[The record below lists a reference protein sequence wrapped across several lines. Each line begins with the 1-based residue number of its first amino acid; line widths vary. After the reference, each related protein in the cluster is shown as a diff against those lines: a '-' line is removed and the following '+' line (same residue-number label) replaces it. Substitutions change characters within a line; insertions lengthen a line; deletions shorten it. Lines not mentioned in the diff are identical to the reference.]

1 MDQDALSKHLSS
13 GKLSPVHSEQFSDCL
28 YNFSKTPERI
38 FEALRRSGF
47 TLNYVVEDFT
57 YLNINSLDRIAFP
70 MICFCDILMEQ
81 HRILPHIKFYGG
93 YGIGLSKHWG
103 LRRGVQPVHYLIPN
117 SPFSSDLK
125 EAYRAAD
132 SVTNDCLS
140 DDSSRILSDFILTT
154 LAYVKPTYGKLSPDD
169 ERCFEDECEWR
180 FMPSDLPDLPTAIP
194 SPSESTLRN
203 YRGTLWRP
211 QTYPLKFA
219 LSDITDL
226 IVPSEREVDSLLGLI
241 NELPSDSQEG
251 AVEKERLKAK
261 IRIVRC

>member
-57 YLNINSLDRIAFP
+57 YLKINSLDRIAFP

-81 HRILPHIKFYGG
+81 HRILPHIKHYGS

-103 LRRGVQPVHYLIPN
+103 VQRGVQPVHYLIPD
-117 SPFSSDLK
+117 SPFSSDLRD
-125 EAYRAAD
+125 AYRAAD
-132 SVTNDCLS
+132 LVTNDCIS
-140 DDSSRILSDFILTT
+140 DDSSRILSDFIFTT
-154 LAYVKPTYGKLSPDD
+154 LAYVKPTYGESSSGD

-180 FMPSDLPDLPTAIP
+180 FLPRDLPDLPMAIP
-194 SPSESTLRN
+194 SPSYNTLKN
-203 YRGTLWRP
+203 YCGTIWLP
-211 QTYPLKFA
+211 QTYILKFSP
-219 LSDITDL
+219 SDITDL
-226 IVPSEREVDSLLGLI
+226 IVPDERGADALLGLI
-241 NELPSDSQEG
+241 NELPSASQEDV
-251 AVEKERLKAK
+251 VERERLKTK

>member
-1 MDQDALSKHLSS
+1 MDQDSPSKHLSS

-103 LRRGVQPVHYLIPN
+103 LRRGVLPVHYLIPN
-117 SPFSSDLK
+117 YPFSSDLK

-211 QTYPLKFA
+211 QTYLLKFA

-251 AVEKERLKAK
+251 AMEKERLKTK

>member
-38 FEALRRSGF
+38 FEALRCSGF

-93 YGIGLSKHWG
+93 YGIGLSKRWG
-103 LRRGVQPVHYLIPN
+103 LRRGVQPVHYLIPD

-125 EAYRAAD
+125 EAYRAAESIINNSTYD
-132 SVTNDCLS
+132 A
-140 DDSSRILSDFILTT
+140 SSQTLSDFILTT
-154 LAYVKPTYGKLSPDD
+154 LAYVKPTYSDD
-169 ERCFEDECEWR
+169 EKRCFEDECEWR
-180 FMPSDLPDLPTAIP
+180 FLPSDLPDLPTAIP

-211 QTYPLKFA
+211 QTYLLKFA

-226 IVPSEREVDSLLGLI
+226 IVPNEREVDSLLGLI
-241 NELPSDSQEG
+241 NELPSDSQED
-251 AVEKERLKAK
+251 AMEKERLKTK